1 MATHSSHLFPSS
13 PFNSLL
19 VLRQLK
25 NSKQLPFEKFK
36 SFLSLFRLPPHPH
49 PFSLVRPS
57 RTTQNKLNIISTKLS
72 SVFFS
77 SPFSLPSFPVSSK
90 YLYSSSS
97 PLQPT
102 CSRRRLIWPA
112 PATPTLVSG
121 TPVLRRCEVLVDGQ
135 AAGDLREEH
144 PVPVEE
150 GEEGK
155 KGVGEQPSG
164 AGNQHFL
171 QVKRKDI

>member
-1 MATHSSHLFPSS
+1 MVTYSSHLFPSS

-49 PFSLVRPS
+49 PSSLVLPS

-90 YLYSSSS
+90 YIYSSSS

-102 CSRRRLIWPA
+102 CSRRRLIWPV
-112 PATPTLVSG
+112 PSTPTWSLARPSCAGVRSSSMARQRGSRG
-121 TPVLRRCEVLVDGQ
+121 TCGRSILWKKGRR
-135 AAGDLREEH
+135 
-144 PVPVEE
+144 
-150 GEEGK
+150 GK
-155 KGVGEQPSG
+155 KVLGS
-164 AGNQHFL
+164 NQSRLVISTFC
-171 QVKRKDI
+171 R